1 MREWTN
7 RITLLFK
14 VQKMILEQTATTEEL
29 IAFGN
34 RIISLLSENN
44 FNEVDQYIIIRGLY
58 MGLVESLKEEGI
70 IIVEKDVENDL

>member
-1 MREWTN
+1 M
-7 RITLLFK
+7 FK

-34 RIISLLSENN
+34 CIISLLSENN
-44 FNEVDQYIIIRGLY
+44 FNEVDKYIIIRGLY

-70 IIVEKDVENDL
+70 IIVEKDVKNEILSRPKGRSI